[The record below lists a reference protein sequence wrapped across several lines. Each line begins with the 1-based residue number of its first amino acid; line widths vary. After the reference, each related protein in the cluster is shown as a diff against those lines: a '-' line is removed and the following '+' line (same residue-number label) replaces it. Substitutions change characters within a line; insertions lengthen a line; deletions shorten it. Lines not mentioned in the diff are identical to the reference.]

1 MKYFSKTSYA
11 YQQNGHSD
19 AKTYEND
26 RVRHQILHACIVATL
41 KDNEK
46 SNQKNFYR
54 EIAIMLKV
62 YQLLVDDKKN
72 KLLCK
77 TNPRDR
83 VALKITVKEIFQ

>member
-1 MKYFSKTSYA
+1 MKYFSKTSDA

-46 SNQKNFYR
+46 SNHKNFYR

-62 YQLLVDDKKN
+62 YQSLVDDKK
-72 KLLCK
+72 
-77 TNPRDR
+77 TNYYARQIPGTES
-83 VALKITVKEIFQ
+83 L